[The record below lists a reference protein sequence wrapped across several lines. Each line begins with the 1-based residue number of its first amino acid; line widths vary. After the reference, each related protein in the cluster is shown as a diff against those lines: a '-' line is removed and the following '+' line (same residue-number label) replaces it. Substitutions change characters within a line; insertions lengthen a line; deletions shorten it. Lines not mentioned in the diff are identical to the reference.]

1 MLEMKINL
9 SESMM
14 GRTTVLAGMVCL
26 SFSSCKLPNSDA
38 YSKAEWA
45 VHTTVTKDELPVG
58 VSLEHIEDAP
68 MPAPEDIAA
77 GLPSPQVDN
86 EDPFSGMHEP
96 HTPVSSELLNSPSL
110 AALPPATIVHPPVA
124 AQVTTENSM
133 RHALAAE
140 TAPTPPPSAIPSNG
154 PEATPKP
161 AAPGGLSYP
170 TPNSIVASNLPPAA
184 GSNSTATPV
193 VRTIPE
199 IEVKAPVLEIKP
211 AVINP
216 TPENHARMMAAS
228 TRPPMAPRGGAET
241 PAKPAPEVVASNS
254 PTASQMPT
262 DAPPDN
268 LTQILKLAKRIE
280 ETKKKAP

>member
-14 GRTTVLAGMVCL
+14 GRTAVLAGMVCL

-96 HTPVSSELLNSPSL
+96 HTPVSGELLNSPTL
-110 AALPPATIVHPPVA
+110 AALPPATIVHPPA
-124 AQVTTENSM
+124 GT
-133 RHALAAE
+133 HALAAE
-140 TAPTPPPSAIPSNG
+140 SGQNPPPAIIANNVS
-154 PEATPKP
+154 EANPKP
-161 AAPGGLSYP
+161 VAPPGPSHPSPNPTVAA
-170 TPNSIVASNLPPAA
+170 NLPPAA
-184 GSNSTATPV
+184 GNNSAAAPV

-199 IEVKAPVLEIKP
+199 IEVKAPILEIKP

-216 TPENHARMMAAS
+216 TPENHARMLAAS

-241 PAKPAPEVVASNS
+241 PSKPVTEVVASNS
-254 PTASQMPT
+254 PSASPMPT
-262 DAPPDN
+262 AEPPDN

-280 ETKKKAP
+280 ETKKKVP

>member
-14 GRTTVLAGMVCL
+14 GRTSVLAGMVCL

-68 MPAPEDIAA
+68 MPAPVDIAA

-86 EDPFSGMHEP
+86 EDPFGGMHEP
-96 HTPVSSELLNSPSL
+96 HTPVSGELLDSPSL
-110 AALPPATIVHPPVA
+110 AALPPATIVHPPAA
-124 AQVTTENSM
+124 AQVTTENSV
-133 RHALAAE
+133 RHALSAEVAPNSPPAAIATNAPE
-140 TAPTPPPSAIPSNG
+140 ANPKPTP
-154 PEATPKP
+154 
-161 AAPGGLSYP
+161 PGGLSYP
-170 TPNSIVASNLPPAA
+170 APNPTVAANFQPAA
-184 GSNSTATPV
+184 GSNSAASPV

-199 IEVKAPVLEIKP
+199 IEVKAPILEIKP
-211 AVINP
+211 AVVNP

-241 PAKPAPEVVASNS
+241 PAEPAPEVVASNS
-254 PTASQMPT
+254 PNSSQMPT
-262 DAPPDN
+262 AAPPDS

-280 ETKKKAP
+280 ETKKKVP